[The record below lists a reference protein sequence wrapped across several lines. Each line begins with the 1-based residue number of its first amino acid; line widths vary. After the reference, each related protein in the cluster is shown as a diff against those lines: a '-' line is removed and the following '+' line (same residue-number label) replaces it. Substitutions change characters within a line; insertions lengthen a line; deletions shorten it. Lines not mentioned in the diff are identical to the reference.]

1 MKSAENIEYVI
12 VFIDTAQV
20 ARVESRVIKSW
31 IWKGQTV

>member
-20 ARVESRVIKSW
+20 ARVESRVIKS
-31 IWKGQTV
+31 